1 MIHGYLLT
9 LKWTHC
15 SWTHSDTPCLG
26 AQCWW
31 GDMDRICCNSIYK
44 CLISKKF
51 HLPCEALMLVS
62 PTPAIFLRLYLYI
75 PRKLIISSPVSGWK
89 IAILWLGMSGV
100 TSLWNRCALP
110 ALSPK
115 EHAKPAAQHTPLAL
129 GVHAWFAAPP
139 DFKKAQNCN
148 KGCLFRC
155 PKQNVKFV
163 CIYIMNISATMAN
176 HGSLAVTQP
185 NSSFVP

>member
-1 MIHGYLLT
+1 MCIYIYVYIYICMYIYIYVYICIYIYMYVYIYIYTHVCIYICIYILCIHVYIYITMINHVC
-9 LKWTHC
+9 THLC
-15 SWTHSDTPCLG
+15 
-26 AQCWW
+26 
-31 GDMDRICCNSIYK
+31 
-44 CLISKKF
+44 
-51 HLPCEALMLVS
+51 
-62 PTPAIFLRLYLYI
+62 
-75 PRKLIISSPVSGWK
+75 
-89 IAILWLGMSGV
+89 MSGV
-100 TSLWNRCALP
+100 RSLWSRCALP

-163 CIYIMNISATMAN
+163 CIYIMNISPTMAN